1 MLHITECPRDA
12 MQGIKAFIP
21 TDLKIQYLKLLLK
34 CNFPVLDAGSFVSA
48 AAIPQM
54 ADTAEVLDATR
65 SISSG
70 TQILSIVA
78 NARGAVDA
86 ASHSAVSV
94 LGYPFS
100 VSDTFQKR
108 NTNASI
114 KESYQRLEEIL
125 EITQKAQKQ
134 LRVYLSMAFGN
145 PYGDEWSPEIVASV
159 ADELIKM
166 GVTNLALSDTIGSST
181 PQTIT
186 LLYTLCREKFPH
198 VNWSLHLHALPDAV
212 VDKLEAAWQAGC
224 RELDTALL
232 GFGGCPMAADALTG
246 NMQTERVVEWCEK
259 NAIPTGINVAAF
271 KEAQDFARHIFT
283 DYH

>member
-1 MLHITECPRDA
+1 
-12 MQGIKAFIP
+12 
-21 TDLKIQYLKLLLK
+21 
-34 CNFPVLDAGSFVSA
+34 
-48 AAIPQM
+48 
-54 ADTAEVLDATR
+54 
-65 SISSG
+65 
-70 TQILSIVA
+70 
-78 NARGAVDA
+78 
-86 ASHSAVSV
+86 V

-100 VSDTFQKR
+100 VSGTFQKR